1 MEVVR
6 EETSPVVDGG
16 STVVFKSFQAT
27 KIEQMVA
34 LALMHAENPGLQG
47 SVSLP
52 VRYT

>member
-1 MEVVR
+1 MEVVK

-34 LALMHAENPGLQG
+34 LALTHAENPGLQG